1 MIITRK
7 IQLIVDEPE
16 KEKFTIAWRKLRTL
30 DNTVFR
36 AANLIVRNK
45 YLDET
50 FVDRIIL
57 TDDELSSSNDKLDKE
72 LLKLN
77 NKISESETKEEK
89 DKLKL
94 KTQAIYNAKKQLTTE
109 AREKAAAFYLKNPKT
124 ESYHLVNKHYPE
136 MPSYVS
142 AALNDQILNILKQE
156 WIEVQRGERSI
167 RNYKKGMPIP
177 FMKTAMR
184 FEKRDGDIYLHLWDN
199 LSFKLIF
206 GRDKSNNREIVEKA
220 IAGEYKYSD
229 SAIQI
234 KDNKIFLNFCGDFW
248 NQEKQELNKK
258 LCVGVDLG
266 IIFPAYCALSE
277 GFARN
282 AIGSSDD
289 LLRIR
294 IQMQN
299 RRRRLQKA
307 VKTSTG
313 GKGRAKKLAT
323 LDSLEEKEK
332 NYVKTYN
339 HMLSHQIIKFAKD
352 HNAGIIKMELLEGY
366 GDDEKNKF
374 ILRNWSYFQLQT
386 MIKYKAEREGIEV
399 TYIDPYHTS
408 QTCAACGH
416 YEEGQREKQS
426 EFLCKNPACTNKDD
440 KKENIK
446 VNADH
451 NAALNI
457 ARSNKYVTK
466 KEECEYFKKKQ
477 DQ

>member
-167 RNYKKGMPIP
+167 RNY
-177 FMKTAMR
+177 
-184 FEKRDGDIYLHLWDN
+184 
-199 LSFKLIF
+199 
-206 GRDKSNNREIVEKA
+206 
-220 IAGEYKYSD
+220 
-229 SAIQI
+229 
-234 KDNKIFLNFCGDFW
+234 
-248 NQEKQELNKK
+248 
-258 LCVGVDLG
+258 
-266 IIFPAYCALSE
+266 
-277 GFARN
+277 
-282 AIGSSDD
+282 
-289 LLRIR
+289 
-294 IQMQN
+294 
-299 RRRRLQKA
+299 
-307 VKTSTG
+307 
-313 GKGRAKKLAT
+313 
-323 LDSLEEKEK
+323 
-332 NYVKTYN
+332 
-339 HMLSHQIIKFAKD
+339 
-352 HNAGIIKMELLEGY
+352 
-366 GDDEKNKF
+366 
-374 ILRNWSYFQLQT
+374 
-386 MIKYKAEREGIEV
+386 
-399 TYIDPYHTS
+399 
-408 QTCAACGH
+408 
-416 YEEGQREKQS
+416 
-426 EFLCKNPACTNKDD
+426 
-440 KKENIK
+440 
-446 VNADH
+446 
-451 NAALNI
+451 
-457 ARSNKYVTK
+457 
-466 KEECEYFKKKQ
+466 
-477 DQ
+477 